1 MIDPA
6 PVRPLN
12 VRRKRT
18 LPADTSAFAGMTAT
32 ALRALTST
40 NTQRNQ
46 QQVVSLKTEVIRKE
60 GKRPGSPTTKVRTIM
75 EKQREVKAQQRQE
88 RAERR
93 ARRSS
98 EGMHADEA
106 QADVSVD
113 LGDVSNVT
121 VDEDGVPVRHR
132 RGPGD
137 EEDYET
143 PPRPDRPFKRER
155 LDHEVEAK
163 GDKRVKW
170 DRGLA
175 TAVYIDE
182 ITLNPKKPVSA
193 EAVKKGCLA
202 PTSKVSIIFVCS
214 MGMSNK
220 CHADFASRHAGQRA
234 RSQHPSPEP
243 RTGGCS
249 REEVRLRRRRR

>member
-1 MIDPA
+1 MDVFGAINPA

-46 QQVVSLKTEVIRKE
+46 QQVVALKTEVVRKE
-60 GKRPGSPTTKVRTIM
+60 GKRPGSPTTQVRTIL

-98 EGMHADEA
+98 EGIHAGES

-113 LGDVSNVT
+113 FGDGGDGNVT

-182 ITLNPKKPVSA
+182 ITLNPKKPA
-193 EAVKKGCLA
+193 GPDAVKKGCLA
-202 PTSKVSIIFVCS
+202 PTAKVSIILC
-214 MGMSNK
+214 
-220 CHADFASRHAGQRA
+220 AGLDIL
-234 RSQHPSPEP
+234 
-243 RTGGCS
+243 T
-249 REEVRLRRRRR
+249 